1 MKYASVVVLVVLLSS
16 SLMCAQAT
24 DLYTLGNGQDAC
36 SAWLKFRQNEH
47 VHEGQVKWIL
57 GFLTGSNYRTEG
69 QGAPADSAAV
79 EAFVD
84 QYCQNNPSHQLF
96 RMAFDMPASQRR
108 STPATATC
116 GQRRPTRGT
125 PVRKRRCAMTTTGK
139 TWRETSP

>member
-1 MKYASVVVLVVLLSS
+1 MKNASVAVSVFLLFG
-16 SLMCAQAT
+16 SLSDAQAT

-36 SAWLKFRQNEH
+36 GAWLKLRQNES
-47 VHEGQVKWIL
+47 VHQGQIKWIL

-96 RMAFDMPASQRR
+96 MAAAALVQES
-108 STPATATC
+108 
-116 GQRRPTRGT
+116 GG
-125 PVRKRRCAMTTTGK
+125 PVALHQYKK
-139 TWRETSP
+139 